1 MLNPLEEKILSYLIE
16 HKDDGEYTGIVFPDE
31 QLADVCVAVKGLE
44 KKGYVKSAC
53 TLISASAR
61 LTPDGRYYFETRGKQ
76 KSNVTEKFYHLL
88 VVTEKNEKI
97 VKTDVVD
104 ISDVIELV
112 VIPYLR
118 EEEFYVDG
126 FVLNKKI
133 IKRIK
138 IGVTEKSAQEIA
150 NYKNETMPKNVW
162 MIVSAS
168 DIVEYS
174 DFTTDITEKIISKA
188 KCLIAERDR
197 EFAEENKMDNTR
209 VFLVHGRDNELKQEV
224 ARFIEHLHIMPI
236 ILHEQASKGM
246 TIIEKIEEYSNVGFG
261 VVLYTPCDVGYEKG
275 CEDNKMGRAR
285 QNVVFEHGYLIGKL
299 GRKRV
304 CALIKNNVE
313 RPNDI
318 SGVVYIPYEGSWK
331 IDLAK
336 EMRAAGYKI
345 DMNDVID

>member
-1 MLNPLEEKILSYLIE
+1 MLNHLEEKILSYLIE

-31 QLADVCVAVKGLE
+31 KLADVCVAVKELE

-61 LTPDGRYYFETRGKQ
+61 LTPDGRYYFETSRGQ
-76 KSNVTEKFYHLL
+76 KSNITKKFYHIL
-88 VVTEKNEKI
+88 VVTVKDKKI
-97 VKTDVVD
+97 VKTDIVD
-104 ISDVIELV
+104 ISDVIEQV
-112 VIPYLR
+112 VIPYLQ
-118 EEEFYVDG
+118 EEEFYIDG
-126 FVLNKKI
+126 FILIKKN
-133 IKRIK
+133 IKRLK

-150 NYKNETMPKNVW
+150 NYKNEMMPRNIF
-162 MIVSAS
+162 MIVTAS
-168 DIVEYS
+168 DVVEYGDS
-174 DFTTDITEKIISKA
+174 TTDITAKTITKA
-188 KCLIAERDR
+188 KCLIAERDKKI
-197 EFAEENKMDNTR
+197 AEENKMDNTK

-224 ARFIEHLHIMPI
+224 ARFIEHLHITPI
-236 ILHEQASKGM
+236 ILHEQASMGM

-313 RPNDI
+313 KPNDI
-318 SGVVYIPYEGSWK
+318 SGVVYIPYESSWK

>member
-31 QLADVCVAVKGLE
+31 KLADVCVAVKDL
-44 KKGYVKSAC
+44 KKDDDKVCLY
-53 TLISASAR
+53 LISASAR

-188 KCLIAERDR
+188 KCLIAE
-197 EFAEENKMDNTR
+197 EIENLQRKIKWIIQEY
-209 VFLVHGRDNELKQEV
+209 FLFTVE
-224 ARFIEHLHIMPI
+224 IM
-236 ILHEQASKGM
+236 
-246 TIIEKIEEYSNVGFG
+246 N
-261 VVLYTPCDVGYEKG
+261 
-275 CEDNKMGRAR
+275 
-285 QNVVFEHGYLIGKL
+285 
-299 GRKRV
+299 
-304 CALIKNNVE
+304 
-313 RPNDI
+313 
-318 SGVVYIPYEGSWK
+318 
-331 IDLAK
+331 
-336 EMRAAGYKI
+336 
-345 DMNDVID
+345 